1 MLSHFDFYFFIPIF
15 IFVLANGDI
24 QTLWDNAGCTSDGL
38 ISPSN
43 VPYFWRTVK
52 NQEEFIGK
60 LQSKLD
66 QSDAMA
72 SVSCYGSVKGERK
85 NSYSDSFHLLWEC
98 QEASSTCILPPTHA
112 LCVRTLRQVHPD
124 ATIKLWSTTL
134 DEDSLSN
141 TLQGLDIQLTRYD
154 ISYFDDLPQAAQKAA
169 VDMQDRMHSKD
180 ANHARENSFSHWS
193 DLFRA
198 AVLYKEGG
206 VYTDLDSIWLRPIS
220 ELASETEWIP
230 KTPAFT
236 EVDNEED
243 AVEIENQRYF
253 LEGGIMRFD
262 EPKSPFLKNVLE
274 NFPKYDQ
281 EAAECWACVGPRQLT
296 RTYNNMDERQP
307 ALIDSAKVFGVRDY
321 RTYFAN
327 MFREFDPV
335 IWSEILNSDEV
346 AAHLFTA
353 SPQTG
358 ISKDS
363 TIFNLLRV
371 GGVDGATDNSASWRH
386 VKEQRRNLLSSL
398 YYLNYGSSSTDD
410 QYGPPGST
418 DSVIFSLDFTGVNNV
433 NFQLKE
439 AEIKLALASQL
450 QTSEGNIQLL
460 GSDNFVQATVY
471 TEDAAHAAA
480 VTAAVEDSMFV
491 TELNSEIS
499 DPQIFVNTV
508 STPSTGTHDAVI
520 GDGSVI
526 YFYGNSESVTANVLL
541 TDNVAMPSYISE
553 IRNIF
558 MGSFDVPLSAVS
570 ASQTA
575 DNVVTVTVNGIIT
588 AYARENFEEVNDAIA
603 ASTVLP
609 NGSSLEDVEIPPAGY
624 TQATVV
630 VSKAILSHA
639 DNLDAILLSY
649 GIAKESFD
657 LDEDVQPTS
666 ELLYTVTGS
675 VECAVRV
682 SWTATDVANAYTDDI
697 ARMLKIDD
705 TESVVVEAQ
714 ALHPEDLMDNGAAT
728 FTISF
733 STFLDASNNRTYII
747 DKPEPFEIGTNF
759 FECYWH
765 VDDIRLR
772 ISTFVQKEDTTQTEM
787 IALSETAQGE
797 YEQNDFTFDDLTI
810 ESFGQQEIG
819 ACEMLEECR
828 ADYSELY
835 EMLSGAFVEKVTENE
850 VEQLGWWWDFQIG
863 RYLTMRGQSIVMN
876 DVRQKDGFFY
886 YRVDDDT
893 FINTCVQHAEAWADQ
908 CDTSIG
914 VCAGQGNYGF
924 SSQQATSLTEALDK
938 TSNVH
943 PNCPSGCQS
952 LDDSWSNELK
962 RSAPSISSDMISSL
976 CVTDNKYYL
985 WLDPLTIVDTCVGY
999 SGSKSEQCPLSDYVF
1014 CSDIDYESGSVVYG
1028 NTTYQGYSLENA
1040 LSTTN
1045 HRHPQCL

>member
-1 MLSHFDFYFFIPIF
+1 MLSHFDLYFFISIF

-60 LQSKLD
+60 LQSKLEKN
-66 QSDAMA
+66 DAMA

-85 NSYSDSFHLLWEC
+85 HSYSDSFHLLWEC

-124 ATIKLWSTTL
+124 ATIKLWSSTL

-141 TLQGLDIQLTRYD
+141 TFEGLDIQLTKYD
-154 ISYFDDLPQAAQKAA
+154 MTYFDDLPQAAQKAA
-169 VDMQDRMHSKD
+169 VDMQNRMHSKD

-243 AVEIENQRYF
+243 AVEIEDQRYF

-274 NFPKYDQ
+274 NFPEYDQ

-296 RTYNNMDERQP
+296 RTYNNMNENLP

-335 IWSEILNSDEV
+335 IWSKMLNSDEV

-398 YYLNYGSSSTDD
+398 YYLDYGSAATS
-410 QYGPPGST
+410 ST
-418 DSVIFSLDFTGVNNV
+418 DSVIFSMEFIGVTNV
-433 NFQLKE
+433 NFQMKE
-439 AEIKLALASQL
+439 AEIKRALAQQL

-460 GSDNFVQATVY
+460 GSANVVQATVY
-471 TEDAAHAAA
+471 TEDPDT
-480 VTAAVEDSMFV
+480 VTAAVRDSMFV
-491 TELNSEIS
+491 TDLNTEIS
-499 DPQIFVNTV
+499 DEDISV
-508 STPSTGTHDAVI
+508 SSVDTPSTGTHDAAI

-526 YFYGNSESVTANVLL
+526 YFYGNAESVTANVLL
-541 TDNVAMPSYISE
+541 TDNVAIVSYITE

-558 MGSFDVPLSAVS
+558 MGSFDVPLSAVD

-575 DNVVTVTVNGIIT
+575 EHVVSVTVNGIIT
-588 AYARENFEEVNDAIA
+588 AYAQENFEEVNEAIA
-603 ASTVLP
+603 TSTVLP
-609 NGSSLEDVEIPPAGY
+609 NGSSLEDVTIQPPGY

-630 VSKAILSHA
+630 VVKSIVSHA

-649 GIAKESFD
+649 LIASEAYNLEDDVEPASD
-657 LDEDVQPTS
+657 LV
-666 ELLYTVTGS
+666 YMVTGS
-675 VECAVRV
+675 VQCAVRV
-682 SWTATDVANAYTDDI
+682 SWTAEDVANNYRDVIADMLNTDP
-697 ARMLKIDD
+697 
-705 TESVVVEAQ
+705 ENVVVEAEV
-714 ALHPEDLMDNGAAT
+714 LPTEDSMIDSGEAT
-728 FTISF
+728 FTIH
-733 STFLDASNNRTYII
+733 STEFLNASNHNTYIV
-747 DKPEPFEIGTNF
+747 DKTQPFEIGNNF
-759 FECYWH
+759 YDCNW
-765 VDDIRLR
+765 
-772 ISTFVQKEDTTQTEM
+772 ISIGIDLKITTFVQKEDTTYTEM
-787 IALSETAQGE
+787 VALSETAQE
-797 YEQNDFTFDDLTI
+797 QYEQEGFSFCPDGLVI

-819 ACEMLEECR
+819 ACEMLAECQ
-828 ADYSELY
+828 ADYQELY
-835 EMLSGAFVEKVTENE
+835 DMLAGALVIQVSSAETK
-850 VEQLGWWWDFQIG
+850 QLSWWWDFQIG
-863 RYLTMRGQSIVMN
+863 RYIEMRGWVIEMDS
-876 DVRQKDGFFY
+876 VRQKDGFFY
-886 YRVDDDT
+886 YKVAEDT
-893 FINTCVQHAEAWADQ
+893 YINTCVQHKAAWADS
-908 CDTSIG
+908 CDSSIG
-914 VCAGQGNYGF
+914 VCAGNGVTGDNYGF
-924 SSQQATSLTEALDK
+924 SSQQATALMDALGQV
-938 TSNVH
+938 SNVH
-943 PNCPSGCQS
+943 PNCPYGCETLGESWREEIS
-952 LDDSWSNELK
+952 LA
-962 RSAPSISSDMISSL
+962 APSISSDEISAL
-976 CVTDNKYYL
+976 CVLDQKYYL
-985 WLDPLTIVDTCVGY
+985 WTDPLTIVDTCVGY
-999 SGSKSEQCPLSDYVF
+999 SVRKNEECPLSDYVF
-1014 CSDIDYESGSVVYG
+1014 CSDIDYNSGSVVYG
-1028 NTTYQGYSLENA
+1028 NSTFQGYSLEHA
-1040 LSTTN
+1040 LSTDN
-1045 HRHPQCL
+1045 YRHPQCL